1 VKIRHYAK
9 RQTVTK
15 NPRFAQLFFGTLQ
28 NRSVSAV
35 SSKQKSKKSKMNI
48 TIIGA
53 SAGIGLET
61 VKRGLN
67 RNHSI
72 TTLSRSEIQLE
83 EKNSLKMIIGD
94 ATNKADLLNSIQN
107 ADAIIITL
115 GTVKNMKATTLFSD
129 FAKLIVEIHREK
141 KIGVPII
148 FVTGFGAGESKN
160 YVSWIVKMFLKY
172 FLKDVYADKTKMEE
186 IITNSDLN
194 WTVVRPGRLLDK
206 ELTEKYRIENKLFKG
221 INIGGIN
228 RADVADFLIKQ
239 AEKQTE
245 LKKYIAISEK

>member
-1 VKIRHYAK
+1 
-9 RQTVTK
+9 
-15 NPRFAQLFFGTLQ
+15 
-28 NRSVSAV
+28 
-35 SSKQKSKKSKMNI
+35 MNI

-67 RNHSI
+67 RNHSL
-72 TTLSRSEIQLE
+72 TTLSRSEIEIE
-83 EKNSLKMIIGD
+83 EKKSFNMILGD
-94 ATNKADLLNSIQN
+94 ATNKADLINSIQQ
-107 ADAIIITL
+107 ADAIIVTL
-115 GTVKNMKATTLFSD
+115 GTGRNMKATTLFSD
-129 FAKLIVEIHREK
+129 FAKLIVEINREK
-141 KIGVPII
+141 KMDVPFI

-160 YVSWIVKMFLKY
+160 YVPWMVKLFLKY
-172 FLKDVYADKTKMEE
+172 LLKDVYADKTKMEE

-206 ELTEKYRIENKLFKG
+206 ELTEKYRIENTLFKG

-245 LKKYIAISEK
+245 LKKYIALSEK

>member
-1 VKIRHYAK
+1 
-9 RQTVTK
+9 
-15 NPRFAQLFFGTLQ
+15 
-28 NRSVSAV
+28 
-35 SSKQKSKKSKMNI
+35 MNI

-61 VKRGLN
+61 VKRGLD

-72 TTLSRSEIQLE
+72 TTLSRSGIEIG
-83 EKNSLKMIIGD
+83 EKKSLKVILGD
-94 ATNKADLLNSIQN
+94 ATNKADLLSSIQN
-107 ADAIIITL
+107 ADAIIVTL
-115 GTVKNMKATTLFSD
+115 GTSKNMNATTLFSD
-129 FAKLIVEIHREK
+129 FAQLMVEIHKEN
-141 KIGVPII
+141 KIDIPFI

-160 YVSWIVKMFLKY
+160 YVPWLVKMFLKY

-186 IITNSDLN
+186 FITNSDLN
-194 WTVVRPGRLLDK
+194 WTVVRPGRLFDK
-206 ELTEKYRIENKLFKG
+206 KLTEKYRIENKLFKG
-221 INIGGIN
+221 INVGGIN

>member
-1 VKIRHYAK
+1 
-9 RQTVTK
+9 
-15 NPRFAQLFFGTLQ
+15 
-28 NRSVSAV
+28 
-35 SSKQKSKKSKMNI
+35 MNI

-61 VKRGLN
+61 VKRGLD

-72 TTLSRSEIQLE
+72 TTLSRSGIEIE
-83 EKNSLKMIIGD
+83 EKKSLKEILGD
-94 ATNKADLLNSIQN
+94 ATNKADLLSSIQN
-107 ADAIIITL
+107 ADAIIVTL
-115 GTVKNMKATTLFSD
+115 GTSKNMNATTLFSD
-129 FAKLIVEIHREK
+129 FAQLMVEIHKEN
-141 KIGVPII
+141 KIDIPFI

-160 YVSWIVKMFLKY
+160 YVPWLVKMFLKY

-194 WTVVRPGRLLDK
+194 WTVVRPGRLFDK

-221 INIGGIN
+221 INVGGIN

>member
-1 VKIRHYAK
+1 
-9 RQTVTK
+9 
-15 NPRFAQLFFGTLQ
+15 
-28 NRSVSAV
+28 
-35 SSKQKSKKSKMNI
+35 MNI

-53 SAGIGLET
+53 SAGIGLEA
-61 VKRGLN
+61 VKRGLD

-72 TTLSRSEIQLE
+72 TTLSRSDIEIE
-83 EKNSLKMIIGD
+83 EKKSLKVILGD
-94 ATNKADLLNSIQN
+94 ATNKADLLSSIQN
-107 ADAIIITL
+107 ADAIIVTL
-115 GTVKNMKATTLFSD
+115 GTSKNMNATTLFSD
-129 FAKLIVEIHREK
+129 FAQLMVEIHKEN
-141 KIGVPII
+141 KIDIPFI

-160 YVSWIVKMFLKY
+160 YVPWLVKMFLKY

-186 IITNSDLN
+186 IVTNSDLN

-228 RADVADFLIKQ
+228 RTDVADFLIKQ
-239 AEKQTE
+239 AEEQTE

>member
-1 VKIRHYAK
+1 
-9 RQTVTK
+9 
-15 NPRFAQLFFGTLQ
+15 
-28 NRSVSAV
+28 
-35 SSKQKSKKSKMNI
+35 MNI

-53 SAGIGLET
+53 SGGIGLET

-72 TTLSRSEIQLE
+72 TTLSRSEIEIQ
-83 EKNSLKMIIGD
+83 EKKSLNMLLGD
-94 ATNKADLLNSIQN
+94 ATNKIDLVNAIQK
-107 ADAIIITL
+107 ADALIITL
-115 GTVKNMKATTLFSD
+115 GTGKNMKATTLFSD
-129 FAKLIVEIHREK
+129 FAKLIVEIHNEN
-141 KIGVPII
+141 KITIPVI
-148 FVTGFGAGESKN
+148 FITGFGAGESGK
-160 YVSWIVKMFLKY
+160 YVTWLVKIFLKY

>member
-1 VKIRHYAK
+1 
-9 RQTVTK
+9 
-15 NPRFAQLFFGTLQ
+15 
-28 NRSVSAV
+28 
-35 SSKQKSKKSKMNI
+35 MNI

-72 TTLSRSEIQLE
+72 TTLSRSEIEIE
-83 EKNSLKMIIGD
+83 EKKSLNMILGD
-94 ATNKADLLNSIQN
+94 ATNKADLINSIQHT
-107 ADAIIITL
+107 DAIIVTL
-115 GTVKNMKATTLFSD
+115 GTGRNMKATTLFSD
-129 FAKLIVEIHREK
+129 FSKLIMEINREK
-141 KIGVPII
+141 KMDVPFI

-160 YVSWIVKMFLKY
+160 YVPWMVKLFLKY
-172 FLKDVYADKTKMEE
+172 LLKDVYADKTKMEE

-206 ELTEKYRIENKLFKG
+206 ELTEKYRIENTLFKG

-245 LKKYIAISEK
+245 LKKYIALSEK

>member
-1 VKIRHYAK
+1 
-9 RQTVTK
+9 
-15 NPRFAQLFFGTLQ
+15 
-28 NRSVSAV
+28 
-35 SSKQKSKKSKMNI
+35 MNI

-53 SAGIGLET
+53 SAGIGLEA
-61 VKRGLN
+61 VKRGLD

-72 TTLSRSEIQLE
+72 TTLSRSDIEIE
-83 EKNSLKMIIGD
+83 EKKSLKVILGD
-94 ATNKADLLNSIQN
+94 ATNKADLLSSIQN
-107 ADAIIITL
+107 ADAIIVTL
-115 GTVKNMKATTLFSD
+115 GTSKNMNATTLFSD
-129 FAKLIVEIHREK
+129 FAQLMVEIHKEN
-141 KIGVPII
+141 KIDIPFI

-160 YVSWIVKMFLKY
+160 YVPWLVKMFLKY

-186 IITNSDLN
+186 FITNSDLN
-194 WTVVRPGRLLDK
+194 WTVVRPGRLFDK

-221 INIGGIN
+221 INVGGIN

>member
-1 VKIRHYAK
+1 
-9 RQTVTK
+9 
-15 NPRFAQLFFGTLQ
+15 
-28 NRSVSAV
+28 
-35 SSKQKSKKSKMNI
+35 MNI

-67 RNHSI
+67 RKHSI
-72 TTLSRSEIQLE
+72 TTLSRSEIEIE
-83 EKNSLKMIIGD
+83 EKQSVKMILGD
-94 ATNKADLLNSIQN
+94 ATNKADLLNAIQN
-107 ADAIIITL
+107 ADALIITL
-115 GTVKNMKATTLFSD
+115 GTGKNMKATTLFSD
-129 FAKLIVEIHREK
+129 FAKLIVEIHEENK
-141 KIGVPII
+141 TDIPFI
-148 FVTGFGAGESKN
+148 FVTGFGTGESKN
-160 YVSWIVKMFLKY
+160 YVSWLVRLFLKY

-245 LKKYIAISEK
+245 LKKYVAIAEK

>member
-1 VKIRHYAK
+1 
-9 RQTVTK
+9 
-15 NPRFAQLFFGTLQ
+15 
-28 NRSVSAV
+28 
-35 SSKQKSKKSKMNI
+35 MNI

-61 VKRGLN
+61 VKRGLD

-72 TTLSRSEIQLE
+72 TTLSRSGIEIE
-83 EKNSLKMIIGD
+83 EKKSLKEILGD
-94 ATNKADLLNSIQN
+94 ATNKVDLLSSIQN
-107 ADAIIITL
+107 ADAIIVTL
-115 GTVKNMKATTLFSD
+115 GTSKNMNATTLFSD
-129 FAKLIVEIHREK
+129 FAQLMVEIHKEN
-141 KIGVPII
+141 KIDIPFI

-160 YVSWIVKMFLKY
+160 YVPWLVKMFLKY

-194 WTVVRPGRLLDK
+194 WTVVRPGRLFDK

-221 INIGGIN
+221 INVGGIN

-239 AEKQTE
+239 AENQTE

>member
-1 VKIRHYAK
+1 LILLK
-9 RQTVTK
+9 
-15 NPRFAQLFFGTLQ
+15 P
-28 NRSVSAV
+28 
-35 SSKQKSKKSKMNI
+35 KSIKSKMNI

-53 SAGIGLET
+53 SGGIGLET
-61 VKRGLN
+61 VRRGLD
-67 RNHSI
+67 RKHTI
-72 TTLSRSEIQLE
+72 TTLSRSEIQIE
-83 EKNSLKMIIGD
+83 EKKSIRMIMGD
-94 ATNKADLLNSIQN
+94 ATNKADLINSIQH
-107 ADAIIITL
+107 AEAIIVTL
-115 GTVKNMKATTLFSD
+115 GTVKNTKSTTLFSD
-129 FAKLIVEIHREK
+129 FAKLMVEINREN
-141 KIGVPII
+141 KIDVPFI

-160 YVSWIVKMFLKY
+160 YVSWLIKFFLNY
-172 FLKDVYADKTKMEE
+172 LLKDVYADKTKMEE

-206 ELTEKYRIENKLFKG
+206 ELTEKYRVENKLFKG

>member
-1 VKIRHYAK
+1 
-9 RQTVTK
+9 
-15 NPRFAQLFFGTLQ
+15 
-28 NRSVSAV
+28 
-35 SSKQKSKKSKMNI
+35 MNI

-61 VKRGLN
+61 VKRGLY

-72 TTLSRSEIQLE
+72 TTLSRSEVEIE
-83 EKNSLKMIIGD
+83 EKKSLKMILGD
-94 ATNKADLLNSIQN
+94 ATNKADLLNAIQN
-107 ADAIIITL
+107 ADALIVTL
-115 GTVKNMKATTLFSD
+115 GTSKNMKTTTLFSD
-129 FAKLIVEIHREK
+129 FAKLIVEINNEN
-141 KIGVPII
+141 KIVIPLI

-160 YVSWIVKMFLKY
+160 YVPWIVKLFLKY
-172 FLKDVYADKTKMEE
+172 LLKDVYADKTKMEE
-186 IITNSDLN
+186 IITHSDMN
-194 WTVVRPGRLLDK
+194 WTVVRPGRLFDK
-206 ELTEKYRIENKLFKG
+206 ELTEKYRVENKLYKG

>member
-1 VKIRHYAK
+1 
-9 RQTVTK
+9 
-15 NPRFAQLFFGTLQ
+15 
-28 NRSVSAV
+28 
-35 SSKQKSKKSKMNI
+35 MNI

-53 SAGIGLET
+53 SAGIGLQT
-61 VKRGLN
+61 VIRGLN

-72 TTLSRSEIQLE
+72 TSLSRSEIEIE
-83 EKNSLKMIIGD
+83 ENKSLKMILGD

-107 ADAIIITL
+107 ADAIIVTL
-115 GTVKNMKATTLFSD
+115 GARKNMKSTTLFSD
-129 FAKLIVEIHREK
+129 FAKLIVEIHTEN
-141 KIGVPII
+141 KIEIPLI

-160 YVSWIVKMFLKY
+160 YVPWLVKMFLKY
-172 FLKDVYADKTKMEE
+172 LLKDVYADKTKMEE
-186 IITNSDLN
+186 IITNSDMN
-194 WTVVRPGRLLDK
+194 WTVVRPGRLLDDG
-206 ELTEKYRIENKLFKG
+206 LTEKYRIENTLFKG

>member
-1 VKIRHYAK
+1 
-9 RQTVTK
+9 
-15 NPRFAQLFFGTLQ
+15 
-28 NRSVSAV
+28 
-35 SSKQKSKKSKMNI
+35 MNI

-53 SAGIGLET
+53 SAGIGLEA
-61 VKRGLN
+61 VKRGLD

-72 TTLSRSEIQLE
+72 TTLSRSDIEIE
-83 EKNSLKMIIGD
+83 EKKSLKVIIGD
-94 ATNKADLLNSIQN
+94 ATNKADLLSSIQN
-107 ADAIIITL
+107 ADAIIVTL
-115 GTVKNMKATTLFSD
+115 GTSKNMNATTLFSD
-129 FAKLIVEIHREK
+129 FAQLMVEIQKEN
-141 KIGVPII
+141 KIDIPFI

-160 YVSWIVKMFLKY
+160 YVPWLVKMFLKY

-228 RADVADFLIKQ
+228 RTDVADFLIKQ
-239 AEKQTE
+239 AEEQTE
-245 LKKYIAISEK
+245 LKKYIALSEK

>member
-1 VKIRHYAK
+1 
-9 RQTVTK
+9 
-15 NPRFAQLFFGTLQ
+15 
-28 NRSVSAV
+28 
-35 SSKQKSKKSKMNI
+35 MNI

-72 TTLSRSEIQLE
+72 TTLSQSEINIE
-83 EKNSLKMIIGD
+83 EKQSLNMILGD
-94 ATNKADLLNSIQN
+94 ATNKADLFKSIQN
-107 ADAIIITL
+107 ADALIITL
-115 GTVKNMKATTLFSD
+115 GTGKNMKPTTLFSD
-129 FAKLIVEIHREK
+129 FAKLILEIHKEN
-141 KIGVPII
+141 KITIPFI

-160 YVSWIVKMFLKY
+160 YVPWLVKMFLKY
-172 FLKDVYADKTKMEE
+172 LLKDVYADKTIMEE
-186 IITNSDLN
+186 LITHSDLN

-239 AEKQTE
+239 AENQTE